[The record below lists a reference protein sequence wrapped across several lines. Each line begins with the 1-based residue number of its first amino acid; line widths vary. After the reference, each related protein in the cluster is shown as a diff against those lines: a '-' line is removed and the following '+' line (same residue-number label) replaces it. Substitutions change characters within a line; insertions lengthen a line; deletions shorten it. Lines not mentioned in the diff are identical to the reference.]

1 MSKHKLTQKKMKFF
15 RLLSMASTLLLYTTI
30 SYAQIDRATKQ
41 LKNKLSAVT
50 RINNQLTEENKNL
63 HSYLRQ
69 LNQTISNVRDS
80 LNSQIELSKKKDFES
95 KKWQESTFNV
105 NKTLQSTQKDLT
117 TAQDEI
123 RRIKYENEILKDPA
137 VVRIYD
143 VSAAKATDALVA
155 RLSESSL
162 GFQFD
167 EENGSIKATKQF
179 DNNAEAWW
187 VFDKTIDVLL
197 ELNLRV
203 APHLYDPNRS
213 VVYGSTNLLEK
224 IRYSNKQYSPQEDTD
239 KIKLYQEKA
248 LRLLEMNIRKT
259 AVK

>member
-1 MSKHKLTQKKMKFF
+1 MKLFK
-15 RLLSMASTLLLYTTI
+15 LLSLAGVLLLCSI
-30 SYAQIDRATKQ
+30 NSQAQIDRATKQ
-41 LKNKLSAVT
+41 LKSKLSIANRLNT
-50 RINNQLTEENKNL
+50 QLTEENKNL

-69 LNQTISNVRDS
+69 LNQIISNVRDS
-80 LNSQIELSKKKDFES
+80 LNAQTDLSKRLDFES

-105 NKTLQSTQKDLT
+105 NKSFQVTQKDLAT
-117 TAQDEI
+117 SQDEI
-123 RRIKYENEILKDPA
+123 RKLKYENEILKDPTI
-137 VVRIYD
+137 VRIYD
-143 VSAAKATDALVA
+143 VSAAKVKDTFTT
-155 RLSESSL
+155 RLNEASL

-179 DNNAEAWW
+179 DSNAEAWW

-203 APHLYDPNRS
+203 APHLYDLNRC

-239 KIKLYQEKA
+239 KIRFYQEKA
-248 LRLLEMNIRKT
+248 LRLLEMNIRKF

>member
-1 MSKHKLTQKKMKFF
+1 MKSLK
-15 RLLSMASTLLLYTTI
+15 LLSIATVFLLYSI
-30 SYAQIDRATKQ
+30 STQAQINKATKQ
-41 LKNKLSAVT
+41 LKSKLSVVT
-50 RINNQLTEENKNL
+50 RLNNELTEENKNL

-69 LNQTISNVRDS
+69 LNQTVSNVRDS
-80 LNSQIELSKKKDFES
+80 LNAQTDLSKKLDFES

-105 NKTLQSTQKDLT
+105 NKTLQATQKDLA

-123 RRIKYENEILKDPA
+123 RKIKYENEILKDPTI
-137 VVRIYD
+137 VRIYD
-143 VSAAKATDALVA
+143 VSAAKAKEALTA
-155 RLSESSL
+155 RLSENSL

-167 EENGSIKATKQF
+167 EEASTGNIKATKQF
-179 DNNAEAWW
+179 DSNAEAWW

-203 APHLYDPNRS
+203 APHLYDPNRC

-224 IRYSNKQYSPQEDTD
+224 VRYSNKQYTAQEDTD

-248 LRLLEMNIRKT
+248 LRLLEMNIRKA

>member
-1 MSKHKLTQKKMKFF
+1 MKFLK
-15 RLLSMASTLLLYTTI
+15 LLSIASVFLLYPI
-30 SYAQIDRATKQ
+30 STQAQIDRATKQ
-41 LKNKLSAVT
+41 LKSKLSVAN
-50 RINNQLTEENKNL
+50 RLNNQLTEENKNL

-69 LNQTISNVRDS
+69 LNQTVSNVRDS
-80 LNSQIELSKKKDFES
+80 LNMQIDLSKRLDFES

-105 NKTLQSTQKDLT
+105 NKTLQATQKDLA

-123 RRIKYENEILKDPA
+123 RKIKYENEILKDPA
-137 VVRIYD
+137 IVRIYD
-143 VSAAKATDALVA
+143 ISAAKVKEALIS
-155 RLSESSL
+155 RLGESSL

-179 DNNAEAWW
+179 DSNAEAWW

-203 APHLYDPNRS
+203 APHLYDANRC
-213 VVYGSTNLLEK
+213 VIYGSTNLLEK
-224 IRYSNKQYSPQEDTD
+224 VRYSNKQYTPQEDID

-259 AVK
+259 NLK

>member
-1 MSKHKLTQKKMKFF
+1 MKPLK
-15 RLLSMASTLLLYTTI
+15 LLSIASVVLLYSTNTY
-30 SYAQIDRATKQ
+30 SQIDRATKQ
-41 LKNKLSAVT
+41 LKSKLSVVT
-50 RINNQLTEENKNL
+50 RLNNQLTEENKNL

-80 LNSQIELSKKKDFES
+80 LNTQIDLSKKLDFES

-123 RRIKYENEILKDPA
+123 RKIKYENEILKDPA
-137 VVRIYD
+137 IVRIYD
-143 VSAAKATDALVA
+143 ISAAKAKEALIA

-179 DNNAEAWW
+179 DGNAEAWW

-197 ELNLRV
+197 ELNIRV
-203 APHLYDPNRS
+203 APHLYDPNRC
-213 VVYGSTNLLEK
+213 VVYASTILLEK
-224 IRYSNKQYSPQEDTD
+224 IRYSNKQYTPQEDID
-239 KIKLYQEKA
+239 KIRLYQEKA

-259 AVK
+259 NLK

>member
-1 MSKHKLTQKKMKFF
+1 MNFLKL
-15 RLLSMASTLLLYTTI
+15 LCIASMFLLYPMTT
-30 SYAQIDRATKQ
+30 YAQIDRATKQ
-41 LKNKLSAVT
+41 LKSKLSIAN
-50 RINNQLTEENKNL
+50 RLNNQLTEENKNL

-80 LNSQIELSKKKDFES
+80 LNMYIDLSKKLDFES

-105 NKTLQSTQKDLT
+105 NKTLQATQKDLT

-123 RRIKYENEILKDPA
+123 RKLKYENEILKDPS

-143 VSAAKATDALVA
+143 VSAAKVKDALIN
-155 RLSESSL
+155 RLGESSL

-167 EENGSIKATKQF
+167 EDAAKGSIKATKQF
-179 DNNAEAWW
+179 DSNAEAWW

-197 ELNLRV
+197 EVELRV
-203 APHLYDPNRS
+203 VPHLYDPNRS

-224 IRYSNKQYSPQEDTD
+224 IRYSNKQYTPQEDID
-239 KIKLYQEKA
+239 KIRLYQEKA
-248 LRLLEMNIRKT
+248 LRLLEMDIRKSNL
-259 AVK
+259 K